1 MAVKLIIDS
10 SVDLCPE
17 EKAKFMVVPMPVRI
31 GEEEFLDGVNLTHQ
45 AFYEKLVQT
54 DAMPSTS
61 QPTPDAFARMYDQ
74 ATFDGSQVVVITL
87 SSELSGTYQSAC
99 IAAADY
105 PGQVYVVDSRSAAI
119 GAGIL
124 AKLALSLKD
133 QGICAADL
141 AARLTQERENIR
153 VIAMVDTLE
162 YLKRGGRISPA
173 VAFAGGML
181 SIKPVIAIEDGKI
194 AILGKARGSKAAG
207 NLLVKLIEE
216 SGGVDFS
223 KPVLLGYT
231 GISDSMLQ
239 KYIADSAQLWQDSPA
254 PLQTTII
261 GSVIGAHAGPGAIA
275 AAFFVK
281 RR

>member
-1 MAVKLIIDS
+1 MSVKLIIDS

-17 EKAKFMVVPMPVRI
+17 EKHQFMVVPMPVRI
-31 GEEEFLDGVNLTHQ
+31 GQEEYLDGVNLTHQ
-45 AFYEKLVQT
+45 AFYEKLVES
-54 DAMPSTS
+54 DAMPTTS
-61 QPTPDAFARMYDQ
+61 QPTPEAFARMYDQ

-99 IAAADY
+99 IAAMDY
-105 PGQVYVVDSRSAAI
+105 AGQVYVVDSRSAAI

-124 AKLALSLKD
+124 ATLALSLRA
-133 QGICAADL
+133 QGMEAAQL
-141 AARLTQERENIR
+141 AERLTREREHIR

-181 SIKPVIAIEDGKI
+181 SIKPVIAIVDGKI
-194 AILGKARGSKAAG
+194 EILGKARGSKAAG

-239 KYIADSAQLWQDSPA
+239 KYIADSAKLWQDSTT

-281 RR
+281 